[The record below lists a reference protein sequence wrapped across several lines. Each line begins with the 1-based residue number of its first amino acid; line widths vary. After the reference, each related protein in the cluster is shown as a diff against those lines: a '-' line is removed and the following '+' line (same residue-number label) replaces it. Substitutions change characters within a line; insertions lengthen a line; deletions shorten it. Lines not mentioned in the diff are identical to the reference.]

1 MSRALSFAL
10 IGIVAFSAA
19 LSATA
24 LVVSLLDDGGGPAA
38 PASAGQV
45 TWTIED
51 AKAFTDFPVYWLGES
66 YEGLPLTRIVR
77 GKGELELHPQVAGIV
92 GQDVL
97 KEDSLGFIYGSCDPG
112 ADGGCVPPLVVSI
125 EPYCV
130 NPSLDVKKAYT
141 PGAPFEVRGAWARE
155 EAGHL
160 VLRTNVIITI
170 FTARDDL
177 AVASQAAEM
186 LRKVGDSGAE
196 SARALPPAPDPEPC

>member
-1 MSRALSFAL
+1 M
-10 IGIVAFSAA
+10 
-19 LSATA
+19 
-24 LVVSLLDDGGGPAA
+24 
-38 PASAGQV
+38 
-45 TWTIED
+45 
-51 AKAFTDFPVYWLGES
+51 
-66 YEGLPLTRIVR
+66 TRIVR
-77 GKGELELHPQVAGIV
+77 GKWELELHPQVAAIV
-92 GQDVL
+92 GQDVM

-130 NPSLDVKKAYT
+130 NPNLKVKKAYT

-155 EAGHL
+155 QAGHL

-177 AVASQAAEM
+177 ALASQAAEM

-196 SARALPPAPDPEPC
+196 SPGALPPAPDPEPC

>member
-1 MSRALSFAL
+1 MSRAVSFGL
-10 IGIVAFSAA
+10 IGVVAFSAA

-24 LVVSLLDDGGGPAA
+24 LAVSLLDDGDGSAA
-38 PASAGQV
+38 PASAGQT

-77 GKGELELHPQVAGIV
+77 GKGELELHPQVAAIV
-92 GQDVL
+92 GQDVI
-97 KEDSLGFIYGSCDPG
+97 KEDSLGFMYGTCDPG
-112 ADGGCVPPLVVSI
+112 YDGGCVLPLVVSI

-141 PGAPFEVRGAWARE
+141 PGAPFEIRGAQARE

-170 FTARDDL
+170 FTAGEDL

-186 LRKVGDSGAE
+186 LRKVGASGVE
-196 SARALPPAPDPEPC
+196 SAGALRPAPYPEPC